1 MLAALAVVLLL
12 PFALV
17 DVPPVLDYPNH
28 LARMFVLAHPHD
40 PILSRFYAPH
50 WAILPNLGFDVT
62 GMVLLKLLP
71 VHVGGRIL
79 LAMSLLAPPLGV
91 MAYSRA
97 AFGRITGWAL
107 ASSLAAFNGVFF
119 LGFMN
124 FLLSL
129 GLGFALAGLWLVLRR
144 RGWTAAAI
152 AGALSSVLL
161 FFCHIFGVLLF
172 AILIGCAELEKL
184 AGKPRDGS
192 DFLRSAVA
200 LVVTLAPALILYRLS
215 PLSAVSGSYGEWEY
229 WRKGWEIFT
238 PFMTYSK
245 PLTLLTG
252 ALLFGFLIISLRGAR
267 FAPGARLALA
277 LLTVLFLAAPDNFK
291 GGTFMDVRLALML
304 GLLLFAGIAPPPR
317 WRMGA
322 GIALVALVGLRSLSV
337 AMVWNQH
344 GQDLADLRAAIAQ
357 VPPGAK
363 VLALQGE
370 PGNAPDRMIP
380 DLYRLDSHLPAL
392 LLIER
397 RAFWPLLFADASQ
410 QPLIVRPPY
419 DRLAQP
425 LGGET
430 VDWALLQQPLSAETL
445 AEIPYLKNWR
455 DDFDDVLLIDPPQPV
470 APPPGLVP
478 LYAGHYAQAWRITR

>member
-1 MLAALAVVLLL
+1 VLLLL

-17 DVPPVLDYPNH
+17 DVPPLLDYPNH
-28 LARMFVLAHPHD
+28 LARIFVLAHPSD

-50 WAILPNLGFDVT
+50 WAILPNLGFDVI
-62 GMVLLKLLP
+62 GVVLLKLLP
-71 VHVGGRIL
+71 VHVGGRML

-107 ASSLAAFNGVFF
+107 ASSAAAFNGVFF

-129 GLGFALAGLWLVLRR
+129 GLGFAAAGLWLVLRR
-144 RGWTAAAI
+144 RGWRAAVI
-152 AGALSSVLL
+152 AGALSAVLL

-172 AILIGCAELEKL
+172 ALLIGCAELENLWSGRKTGVEIMR
-184 AGKPRDGS
+184 A
-192 DFLRSAVA
+192 AAA

-215 PLSAVSGSYGEWEY
+215 PLSGTSDAYGAWDY
-229 WRKGWEIFT
+229 WRKGWNVFT

-252 ALLFGFLIISLRGAR
+252 ALLLGFLIVSLRGAR
-267 FAPGARLALA
+267 FAPGAKLALGVLA
-277 LLTVLFLAAPDNFK
+277 LLFLAAPDQFK

-304 GLLLFAGIAPPPR
+304 GLLLFAGIAPAPR
-317 WRMGA
+317 WGLGA
-322 GIALVALVGLRSLSV
+322 GIALVALVAVRSLSV
-337 AMVWNQH
+337 ALVWHQH
-344 GQDLADLRAAIAQ
+344 NHDLADLRAAIAQ

-363 VLALQGE
+363 VLALQG
-370 PGNAPDRMIP
+370 PQGDAPDRLIP

-392 LLIER
+392 LMIER

-419 DRLAQP
+419 DRIAQP
-425 LGGET
+425 LGET
-430 VDWALLQQPLSAETL
+430 LEWASLQQPLSAQTL
-445 AEIPYLKNWR
+445 AQTPYLKNWR
-455 DDFDDVLLIDPPQPV
+455 GDFDDVLLIDPPEPI
-470 APPPGLVP
+470 APLPGLVP
-478 LYAGHYAQAWRITR
+478 LYAGQYARLWRITR

>member
-1 MLAALAVVLLL
+1 MLAVLLL

-28 LARMFVLAHPHD
+28 LARMFVLAHPGD
-40 PILSRFYAPH
+40 LILSRFYAPH
-50 WAILPNLGFDVT
+50 WAILPNLGFDMI
-62 GMVLLKLLP
+62 GVLLLKMLP
-71 VHVGGRIL
+71 VHVGGRML

-107 ASSLAAFNGVFF
+107 ASSAAAFNGVFF

-129 GLGFALAGLWLVLRR
+129 GLGFAAAGLWLVLRR
-144 RGWTAAAI
+144 RGWIEAVI
-152 AGALSSVLL
+152 AGALSAVLL

-172 AILIGCAELEKL
+172 ALLIGCAELENLWHARKTGVDIGRAAAAL
-184 AGKPRDGS
+184 A
-192 DFLRSAVA
+192 
-200 LVVTLAPALILYRLS
+200 VTLAPALILYRLS
-215 PLSAVSGSYGEWEY
+215 PLSGASNGYGAWEY
-229 WRKGWEIFT
+229 WRKGWDVFT

-252 ALLFGFLIISLRGAR
+252 ALLPGFLIVSLRGAR
-267 FAPGARLALA
+267 FAPGAKLALA
-277 LLTVLFLAAPDNFK
+277 VLALMFLAAPDQFK

-304 GLLLFAGIAPPPR
+304 GLLLFAGIAPAPR
-317 WRMGA
+317 WGRGA

-337 AMVWNQH
+337 ALVWHQH
-344 GQDLADLRAAIAQ
+344 NQDLADLRAAITQ

-363 VLALQGE
+363 VLALQG
-370 PGNAPDRMIP
+370 PQGDAPDRGIP

-392 LLIER
+392 LVIER
-397 RAFWPLLFADASQ
+397 RAFWPLLFADAGQ

-419 DRLAQP
+419 DQIAQP
-425 LGGET
+425 LGET
-430 VDWALLQQPLSAETL
+430 LDWASLQQPLSAQTF
-445 AEIPYLKNWR
+445 AQAPYLKNWR
-455 DDFDDVLLIDPPQPV
+455 GDFDAVLLIDPPDPTL
-470 APPPGLVP
+470 PLPGLAP
-478 LYAGHYAQAWRITR
+478 LYSGHYARLWRITR

>member
-1 MLAALAVVLLL
+1 VLLLL

-28 LARMFVLAHPHD
+28 LARMFVLAHPGD

-50 WAILPNLGFDVT
+50 WAVLPNLGFDVI
-62 GMVLLKLLP
+62 GVVLLKVLP
-71 VHVGGRIL
+71 VHVSGRVL

-107 ASSLAAFNGVFF
+107 ASSVAAFNGVFF

-129 GLGFALAGLWLVLRR
+129 GLGFAAAGLWLVLRR
-144 RGWTAAAI
+144 RGWTAAVI
-152 AGALSSVLL
+152 AGALSAALL

-172 AILIGCAELEKL
+172 ALLIGCAELENLWRTRKAL
-184 AGKPRDGS
+184 NGS
-192 DFLRSAVA
+192 EIVRAAAA

-215 PLSAVSGSYGEWEY
+215 PLSGASDAYGQWEY
-229 WRKGWEIFT
+229 WRKGWELFT
-238 PFMTYSK
+238 PFMSYSK

-252 ALLFGFLIISLRGAR
+252 ALLFGFLIMSLRGAR
-267 FAPGARLALA
+267 FAPGAKLALA
-277 LLTVLFLAAPDNFK
+277 VLALLFLAAPDNFK
-291 GGTFMDVRLALML
+291 GGTFLDVRLALML
-304 GLLLFAGIAPPPR
+304 GLLLFAGIAPAPR
-317 WRMGA
+317 WVLGA
-322 GIALVALVGLRSLSV
+322 GIALVALVALRSLSV

-344 GQDLADLRAAIAQ
+344 NHDLADLRAAIAQ
-357 VPPGAK
+357 VPAGAK
-363 VLALQGE
+363 VLALQG
-370 PGNAPDRMIP
+370 PQGDAADRLIP

-419 DRLAQP
+419 DRIAQP
-425 LGGET
+425 LGGDT
-430 VDWALLQQPLSAETL
+430 ADWALLQQPLSAATL
-445 AEIPYLKNWR
+445 AKTPYLKNWR
-455 DDFDDVLLIDPPQPV
+455 GDFDDVLLIDPPEPIAPV
-470 APPPGLVP
+470 PGLVP
-478 LYAGHYAQAWRITR
+478 LYAGRYARLWRITRQDLP